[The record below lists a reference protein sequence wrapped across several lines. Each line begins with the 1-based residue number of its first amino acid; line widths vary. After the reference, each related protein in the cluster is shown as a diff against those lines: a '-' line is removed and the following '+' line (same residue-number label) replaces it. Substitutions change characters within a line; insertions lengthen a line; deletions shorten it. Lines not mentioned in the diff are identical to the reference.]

1 MGKAKADTSTT
12 AVPPLHR
19 KEHHRPV
26 HFAVLTLNVLVI
38 IACFL
43 GAAALVYGQNF
54 LNDNKK
60 TAQLAADPSIPATTQ
75 SNVGP
80 TIGPVPDDTAASGDT
95 VVTVPGESVP
105 ADAATTP
112 NTEAFPDADP
122 NAKNF
127 LITGADNNACDD
139 PNSATQVG
147 DRGTLGERSDTI
159 MIMRVDPSTN
169 RAAVLSF
176 PRDLYV
182 KIDGTN
188 SKNRI
193 NSAYSKDNPQRLI
206 NTIANNFQ
214 IKVDHYIQID
224 FCAFKRLVD
233 AVGGVSVPFALPSR
247 DAHTNL
253 NIPTAGCFTFNGSTA
268 LAYVRSR
275 HLQTLNPKTGK
286 WVEDPASDYGRISRQ
301 QDFLR
306 RAAAKV
312 INSGFSLSVA
322 QALIDV
328 AKTNV
333 VTDPDLTLHLQLQ
346 FAGVLKALNPSA
358 IQTYQIDGVG
368 TVVGGADVIQPRID
382 TPNMKAVLAIF
393 RGEAQLATAPPATSE
408 PTSSAVAATATTAKS
423 SATITATTLPPTAA
437 TEVVRGVTP
446 PKDVTCP

>member
-1 MGKAKADTSTT
+1 MGKKQADNTSKV
-12 AVPPLHR
+12 APPPLR
-19 KEHHRPV
+19 RRQHHRPV
-26 HFAVLTLNVLVI
+26 QFVVLSVNIIVI
-38 IACFL
+38 VACFI
-43 GAAALVYGQNF
+43 GSAALVYGQNF
-54 LNDNKK
+54 LENNQK
-60 TAQLAADPSIPATTQ
+60 TAQLAAPAITTAHTTVGPPIATTP
-75 SNVGP
+75 SSDG
-80 TIGPVPDDTAASGDT
+80 IGSGDT
-95 VVTVPGESVP
+95 AVTSVATSTAGDSGETT
-105 ADAATTP
+105 AATL
-112 NTEAFPDADP
+112 FPDADP
-122 NAKNF
+122 NARNF